1 MSQLLS
7 NFAWQQAHSCGI
19 APGQCELSPRSS
31 VFHAQWLFEG
41 ISSHCCLDSALW
53 GFVSRTHVG
62 SASSTLLS
70 YG

>member
-19 APGQCELSPRSS
+19 AQGSVSRLGIAQCSNARM
-31 VFHAQWLFEG
+31 LFEG

-53 GFVSRTHVG
+53 GFVSCTHVG

-70 YG
+70 SG